1 MRLISFALVLL
12 CANALLCA
20 GAAAQDPERVKA
32 EPNPEKRS
40 RAALDAADANLKAAR
55 QAYADGDMKQTADQ
69 LNEFSHAVAL
79 AESSLNE
86 SGKNPSKS
94 PKQFKHAEIK
104 TGELLRKLDAFA
116 HDMSYTDRPM
126 TEKIR
131 ESLQEAH
138 DRLLS
143 AIMGK
148 KK

>member
-1 MRLISFALVLL
+1 MRLISLALV
-12 CANALLCA
+12 LLCA
-20 GAAAQDPERVKA
+20 GAAAEDLERVKA
-32 EPNPEKRS
+32 EPNPERRS
-40 RAALDAADANLKAAR
+40 RAALEVAEANLKAAR
-55 QAYADGDMKQTADQ
+55 QAYADGDMKQTADL
-69 LNEFSHAVAL
+69 LNELTRAVAL

-94 PKQFKHAEIK
+94 PKHFKYAEIK

-126 TEKIR
+126 TGKIR
-131 ESLQEAH
+131 EDLQEIH

-143 AIMGK
+143 SIMGK